1 MVITSNSNLRSA
13 LKIIL
18 RIALLFFEPW
28 RSLIRSRIT
37 QNLKAKIYGILFS
50 ASLIFLGWNLFVGK
64 SMLQDNSVVHVFL
77 NPSDECKYR
86 NYFPD
91 RNSCT
96 RLDAVNAAIHPIIG
110 FVQSLIPFLLILSA
124 LQCGYL
130 VYQKLAENE

>member
-1 MVITSNSNLRSA
+1 MAITSNSNLRSA
-13 LKIIL
+13 LRMIL

-50 ASLIFLGWNLFVGK
+50 SSLIFLGWNLFVGK